1 MACGK
6 DLFRDQRDLC
16 SCLYYFLYGELQK
29 DRATGTEKQ
38 LEEAARRDELTQMEN
53 RRSMQERFDRL
64 PELAGTDAE
73 VG

>member
-1 MACGK
+1 M
-6 DLFRDQRDLC
+6 
-16 SCLYYFLYGELQK
+16 
-29 DRATGTEKQ
+29 TGTEKQ

-73 VG
+73 VGIVDLQTSMTLKR